1 MSRNMSYNNNVR
13 NESETICIQT
23 VPGVYIGDR
32 GFAFK
37 SLIKG
42 LLKASDISERYVD
55 ILVSEKNMEL
65 YGAAFTSDL
74 VDDNNN
80 YQIYEQL
87 GDLSCNKFIVSYI
100 YTRFP
105 FLKSCDGVKIAA
117 RLRINYGSKKSFFEI
132 AEKLGFWEY
141 ITAPNDIRQRNKKPL
156 LEDSFEAFIGVT
168 EYILDSEFGIGVG
181 YACVYIIL
189 EKIFSSINISLKYS
203 DLYDAKTRL
212 KELFDFKMDMIGVI
226 EYIDSKEGLMN
237 TSYVYQKKDG
247 VKKEMG
253 KGTAALKSDAQQI
266 AAENALS
273 FLKRNG
279 IYKPVPELYRMIN
292 GESKEENKDSEVN
305 VNNSVNTGVNT
316 LVYVKNKCKY
326 QYKYYS
332 TPLILSCRERNFK
345 KIKMLLEKGADIN
358 ITDSHEMTAIDCLL
372 IGKYRP
378 KLIERVI
385 NEVVKNEVVKKK
397 IRITKK
403 VYEKYG
409 VRYEKLM
416 DKEFKNKIEIV

>member
-212 KELFDFKMDMIGVI
+212 KELFDFNMDMIGVI
-226 EYIDSKEGLMN
+226 EYIDSK
-237 TSYVYQKKDG
+237 D
-247 VKKEMG
+247 
-253 KGTAALKSDAQQI
+253 
-266 AAENALS
+266 
-273 FLKRNG
+273 
-279 IYKPVPELYRMIN
+279 
-292 GESKEENKDSEVN
+292 
-305 VNNSVNTGVNT
+305 
-316 LVYVKNKCKY
+316 
-326 QYKYYS
+326 
-332 TPLILSCRERNFK
+332 
-345 KIKMLLEKGADIN
+345 
-358 ITDSHEMTAIDCLL
+358 
-372 IGKYRP
+372 
-378 KLIERVI
+378 
-385 NEVVKNEVVKKK
+385 
-397 IRITKK
+397 
-403 VYEKYG
+403 
-409 VRYEKLM
+409 
-416 DKEFKNKIEIV
+416 